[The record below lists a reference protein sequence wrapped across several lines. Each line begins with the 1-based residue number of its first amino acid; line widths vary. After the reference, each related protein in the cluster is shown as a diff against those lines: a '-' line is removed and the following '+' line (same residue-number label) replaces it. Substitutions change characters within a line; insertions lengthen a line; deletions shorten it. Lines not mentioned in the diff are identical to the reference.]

1 MSKVTKPVR
10 GRTRIPP
17 NLKVYLDCSLLRKS
31 CRQLAQSTD
40 LGETQIILTAIETP
54 AQISFIDEASSEKG
68 EIVVPLW
75 PAGPCPGSTMFLS
88 QVSNRTVVPG
98 VWQTG
103 KKRSHQ
109 NGASAL
115 WGQSAKHP
123 ECVLRHCCLQY
134 KILSNS

>member
-17 NLKVYLDCSLLRKS
+17 SLKVYLHCSLLRKS
-31 CRQLAQSTD
+31 CCKLAQSTD
-40 LGETQIILTAIETP
+40 LGEKQIILTEIETP
-54 AQISFIDEASSEKG
+54 TQISFINEASSEKG

-75 PAGPCPGSTMFLS
+75 PAGPCPGSIMFLS
-88 QVSNRTVVPG
+88 QVSNRTVIPG

-103 KKRSHQ
+103 KKRSRQ
-109 NGASAL
+109 KGASVL

-123 ECVLRHCCLQY
+123 ECVLRHCFLQY
-134 KILSNS
+134 KVLSNS